1 MPFTLVWTNRAKK
14 DLESLEKELTRRIL
28 DKMELFEKEDS
39 VFLEAV
45 KGTPYQKV
53 RVGHYRVIVQ
63 KFPATKKIIVLRIE
77 HRKKVYTQF

>member
-1 MPFTLVWTNRAKK
+1 
-14 DLESLEKELTRRIL
+14 
-28 DKMELFEKEDS
+28 MELFEKEDS

-63 KFPATKKIIVLRIE
+63 KFPATKKLVVLRVK
-77 HRKKVYTQF
+77 HRKKVYNQF